1 MKKGILGLTVAIM
14 VFGLSTI
21 SSLAATGTVTAGTA
35 KIREKASTDSSV
47 VASTSKGVK
56 IDIVGAE
63 KDSSGTVWYK
73 VPVSGGS
80 YGYVR
85 SDLVETSDKIDVTDN
100 SSSSS
105 TSTSTSTSTS
115 KPEATVPTAI
125 GEQAATVKCSSNV
138 KVRAGASTQHDVV
151 TSLPNGTAIT
161 LIGEANDTA
170 GNKWYQLR
178 CEYNGKTI
186 EGYIRSDLIAIGANT
201 SNDGSE
207 NTDNTGDGTENTDG
221 TENPDAENPDTEN
234 PDAENTDASQE
245 GDSTEEAPAEETE
258 PEHNDYEVVYMAD
271 TENPDTGKYYL
282 YNNID
287 GTMADVEVLFSTVAT
302 ANENVAK
309 LEAES
314 SQKNIIII
322 ILAVVIVLLFIGV
335 TILIIK
341 LKGAYE
347 YDYGDE
353 DEEDEEEF
361 EEPAPRRRRREALE
375 EDTNHPRR
383 PERSQRPLEERD
395 EGRPVRRE
403 RVREEGA
410 EREGRP
416 SRNGNPERQGQPSRR
431 PAENN
436 EGTVKKAPR
445 KAQNFLADDDE
456 FEFEFLNM
464 DDKDL

>member
-1 MKKGILGLTVAIM
+1 MKKGILGFAVAIM

-47 VASTSKGVK
+47 VASTSKGAK

-100 SSSSS
+100 SS
-105 TSTSTSTSTS
+105 TSSTSTSTS

-161 LIGEANDTA
+161 LIGEANDAA

-186 EGYIRSDLIAIGANT
+186 EGYIRSDLIAIGSNASAANGT
-201 SNDGSE
+201 DSTDAASADGSE
-207 NTDNTGDGTENTDG
+207 AVDGAEVTDG
-221 TENPDAENPDTEN
+221 AEAENPDA
-234 PDAENTDASQE
+234 SQE
-245 GDSTEEAPAEETE
+245 SDGSEEAPAEE
-258 PEHNDYEVVYMAD
+258 PEHNDYEVVYMTD

-287 GTMADVEVLFSTVAT
+287 GTMADVEVLFSSVTT
-302 ANENVAK
+302 ANENVAR
-309 LEAES
+309 LESES
-314 SQKNIIII
+314 SQKNIVII
-322 ILAVVIVLLFIGV
+322 ILAVVIVLLFIGL

-341 LKGAYE
+341 LRGAYE
-347 YDYGDE
+347 YDYDDE
-353 DEEDEEEF
+353 DDEEEE
-361 EEPAPRRRRREALE
+361 EEPAPRRRRRDYQEDEVE
-375 EDTNHPRR
+375 ERPRR
-383 PERSQRPLEERD
+383 QERAGKATREEEMRPA
-395 EGRPVRRE
+395 RRE
-403 RVREEGA
+403 RGREEVP

-416 SRNGNPERQGQPSRR
+416 SRNGNPERQGQPVRR
-431 PAENN
+431 HAENN

-445 KAQNFLADDDE
+445 KAQNFLTDDDE

-464 DDKDL
+464 DDKDI

>member
-1 MKKGILGLTVAIM
+1 MKKGILGFAVAIM

-47 VASTSKGVK
+47 VASTSKGAK

-105 TSTSTSTSTS
+105 ADASTSASAS

-161 LIGEANDTA
+161 LIGEANDAA

-186 EGYIRSDLIAIGANT
+186 EGYIRSDLIAIGSNASAANGT
-201 SNDGSE
+201 DSTDAASADGSE
-207 NTDNTGDGTENTDG
+207 AVDGAEVTDG
-221 TENPDAENPDTEN
+221 AEAENPDA
-234 PDAENTDASQE
+234 SQE
-245 GDSTEEAPAEETE
+245 SDGSEEAPAEE
-258 PEHNDYEVVYMAD
+258 PEHNDYEVVYMTD

-287 GTMADVEVLFSTVAT
+287 GTMADVEVLFSSVTT
-302 ANENVAK
+302 ANENVAR
-309 LEAES
+309 LESES
-314 SQKNIIII
+314 SQKNIVII
-322 ILAVVIVLLFIGV
+322 ILAVVIVLLFIGL

-341 LKGAYE
+341 LRGAYE
-347 YDYGDE
+347 YDYDDE
-353 DEEDEEEF
+353 DDEEEE
-361 EEPAPRRRRREALE
+361 EEPAPRRRRRDYQEDEVE
-375 EDTNHPRR
+375 ERPRR
-383 PERSQRPLEERD
+383 QERAGKATREEEMRPA
-395 EGRPVRRE
+395 RRE
-403 RVREEGA
+403 RGREEVP

-416 SRNGNPERQGQPSRR
+416 SRNGNPERQGQPVRR
-431 PAENN
+431 HAENN

-445 KAQNFLADDDE
+445 KAQNFLTDDDE

-464 DDKDL
+464 DDKDI

>member
-47 VASTSKGVK
+47 VASTSKGAK

-85 SDLVETSDKIDVTDN
+85 SDLVETSDTISVTDN
-100 SSSSS
+100 SETAAAS
-105 TSTSTSTSTS
+105 TTSESTS

-151 TSLPNGTAIT
+151 TSLPDGTAIT

-178 CEYNGKTI
+178 CEYNGKTV
-186 EGYIRSDLIAIGANT
+186 EGYIRSDLIAIG
-201 SNDGSE
+201 SNASSADGTESTDAASADGSE
-207 NTDNTGDGTENTDG
+207 TVDGAEVTDG
-221 TENPDAENPDTEN
+221 SETENPDA
-234 PDAENTDASQE
+234 AQE
-245 GDSTEEAPAEETE
+245 GDGSEEIPAEEPE
-258 PEHNDYEVVYMAD
+258 PEHNDYEVVYMTD

-287 GTMADVEVLFSTVAT
+287 GTMADVEVLFSTVTT

-347 YDYGDE
+347 YDYEDE
-353 DEEDEEEF
+353 EEEDEEEF
-361 EEPAPRRRRREALE
+361 EEPAPRRRRRDPQ
-375 EDTNHPRR
+375 EDEVQERPRR
-383 PERSQRPLEERD
+383 QERADKAPREEEGRLTRRERAREEAPEK
-395 EGRPVRRE
+395 EGRP
-403 RVREEGA
+403 A
-410 EREGRP
+410 
-416 SRNGNPERQGQPSRR
+416 RNGNPERQGQPVRR

>member
-1 MKKGILGLTVAIM
+1 MKKGILGFAVAIM

-47 VASTSKGVK
+47 VASTSKGAK

-100 SSSSS
+100 SS
-105 TSTSTSTSTS
+105 TSSTSTSTS

-161 LIGEANDTA
+161 LIGEANDAA

-186 EGYIRSDLIAIGANT
+186 EGYIRSDLIAIG
-201 SNDGSE
+201 SNASATNGTDSTDAASADGSE
-207 NTDNTGDGTENTDG
+207 AVDGAEVTDG
-221 TENPDAENPDTEN
+221 AEAENP
-234 PDAENTDASQE
+234 DASQE
-245 GDSTEEAPAEETE
+245 GDGSEEAPAEE
-258 PEHNDYEVVYMAD
+258 PEHNDYEVVYMTD

-287 GTMADVEVLFSTVAT
+287 GTMADVEVLFSSVTT
-302 ANENVAK
+302 ANENVAR
-309 LEAES
+309 LESES
-314 SQKNIIII
+314 SQKNIVII
-322 ILAVVIVLLFIGV
+322 ILAVVIVLLFIGL

-341 LKGAYE
+341 LRGAYE
-347 YDYGDE
+347 YDYDDE
-353 DEEDEEEF
+353 DDEEEE
-361 EEPAPRRRRREALE
+361 EEPAPRRRRRDYQEDEVE
-375 EDTNHPRR
+375 ERPRR
-383 PERSQRPLEERD
+383 QERAGKATREEEMRPA
-395 EGRPVRRE
+395 RRE
-403 RVREEGA
+403 RGREEVL

-416 SRNGNPERQGQPSRR
+416 SRNGNPERQGQPVRR
-431 PAENN
+431 HAENN

-445 KAQNFLADDDE
+445 KAQNFLTDDDE

-464 DDKDL
+464 DDKDI

>member
-1 MKKGILGLTVAIM
+1 MKKGILGFTVAIM

-47 VASTSKGVK
+47 VASTSKGAK

-85 SDLVETSDKIDVTDN
+85 SDLVETSDTISVTDN
-100 SSSSS
+100 SQTAAAS
-105 TSTSTSTSTS
+105 TTSESTS

-151 TSLPNGTAIT
+151 TSLPDGTAIT

-178 CEYNGKTI
+178 CEYNGKNI
-186 EGYIRSDLIAIGANT
+186 EGYIRSDLIAIGSNT
-201 SNDGSE
+201 STDGTE
-207 NTDNTGDGTENTDG
+207 NTDSTGDGTENTDG
-221 TENPDAENPDTEN
+221 TENPDAENPD
-234 PDAENTDASQE
+234 ASQE
-245 GDSTEEAPAEETE
+245 VGDTEETPEEEPA
-258 PEHNDYEVVYMAD
+258 PEHNDYEVVYMTD

-287 GTMADVEVLFSTVAT
+287 GTMADVEVLFSTVTT

-309 LEAES
+309 LETES

-347 YDYGDE
+347 YDYEDE
-353 DEEDEEEF
+353 DEDEEF
-361 EEPAPRRRRREALE
+361 EEPAPRRRRREASE
-375 EDTNHPRR
+375 EDTDHPRR
-383 PERSQRPLEERD
+383 PERSQRPLEEQN
-395 EGRPVRRE
+395 EGHPVRRE
-403 RVREEGA
+403 RVREEA
-410 EREGRP
+410 PEKEGRP
-416 SRNGNPERQGQPSRR
+416 ARNRNPERQGQPVRR

>member
-1 MKKGILGLTVAIM
+1 MKKGILGFVTAVM
-14 VFGLSTI
+14 VLGLSTI
-21 SSLAATGTVTAGTA
+21 TCFAATGTVTAGTA

-47 VASTSKGVK
+47 VASTAKGAK

-73 VPVSGGS
+73 VPVAGGS

-85 SDLVETSDKIDVTDN
+85 SDLVQTSDTISVTTDN
-100 SSSSS
+100 SQASS
-105 TSTSTSTSTS
+105 TSTSTSSES

-125 GEQAATVKCSSNV
+125 GEQAATVKCDSNV
-138 KVRAGASTQHDVV
+138 KVRAGASTKHDVV

-161 LIGEANDTA
+161 LIGEANDSA

-178 CEYNGKTI
+178 CEYNGKTV
-186 EGYIRSDLIAIGANT
+186 EGYIRSDLIAIGSNT
-201 SNDGSE
+201 TSADG
-207 NTDNTGDGTENTDG
+207 TDTADTSADGTEVTDGSADGTDG
-221 TENPDAENPDTEN
+221 TEGENPDE
-234 PDAENTDASQE
+234 SQ
-245 GDSTEEAPAEETE
+245 TEEIPAEEPE

-287 GTMADVEVLFSTVAT
+287 GTMADVEVLFSSVTT
-302 ANENVAK
+302 ANDNVAK

-322 ILAVVIVLLFIGV
+322 ILAVVIVLLFIGL

-347 YDYGDE
+347 YDY
-353 DEEDEEEF
+353 DEEEEEEEEEEF
-361 EEPAPRRRRREALE
+361 EEPAPRRRIREEPVEEYERPRRQERSPRPSREE
-375 EDTNHPRR
+375 EDVR
-383 PERSQRPLEERD
+383 PA
-395 EGRPVRRE
+395 RRE
-403 RVREEGA
+403 RGREEA
-410 EREGRP
+410 PEREGRP
-416 SRNGNPERQGQPSRR
+416 ARNSSAERQGQPQKRQPESG
-431 PAENN
+431 
-436 EGTVKKAPR
+436 EGTVKRAPR

>member
-1 MKKGILGLTVAIM
+1 MKKGILGFAVAMM

-47 VASTSKGVK
+47 VASTSKGAK

-105 TSTSTSTSTS
+105 ADASTSASAS

-138 KVRAGASTQHDVV
+138 KVRAGASTKHDVV
-151 TSLPNGTAIT
+151 TSLPDGTAIT
-161 LIGEANDTA
+161 LIGEANDAA

-178 CEYNGKTI
+178 CEYNGKTV
-186 EGYIRSDLIAIGANT
+186 EGYIRSDLIAIGSNASAANGT
-201 SNDGSE
+201 DSTDAASADGSE
-207 NTDNTGDGTENTDG
+207 AVDGAEVTDG
-221 TENPDAENPDTEN
+221 AE
-234 PDAENTDASQE
+234 A
-245 GDSTEEAPAEETE
+245 
-258 PEHNDYEVVYMAD
+258 
-271 TENPDTGKYYL
+271 ENPDTGKYYL

-287 GTMADVEVLFSTVAT
+287 GTMADVEVLFSSVTT
-302 ANENVAK
+302 ANENVAR
-309 LEAES
+309 LESES
-314 SQKNIIII
+314 SQKNIVII
-322 ILAVVIVLLFIGV
+322 ILAVVIVLLFIGL

-341 LKGAYE
+341 LRGAYE
-347 YDYGDE
+347 YDYDE
-353 DEEDEEEF
+353 DEEEDEEVF
-361 EEPAPRRRRREALE
+361 DEPAPRRRRRDYQEDEVE
-375 EDTNHPRR
+375 ERPRR
-383 PERSQRPLEERD
+383 QERAGKASREEEMRPA
-395 EGRPVRRE
+395 RRE
-403 RVREEGA
+403 RGREEA
-410 EREGRP
+410 PEREGRP
-416 SRNGNPERQGQPSRR
+416 SRNSNPERQGQPVRR

-445 KAQNFLADDDE
+445 KAQNFLTDDDE

-464 DDKDL
+464 DDKDI

>member
-1 MKKGILGLTVAIM
+1 MKKGILGFAVAIM
-14 VFGLSTI
+14 VFGLSTT

-47 VASTSKGVK
+47 VASTSKGAK

-85 SDLVETSDKIDVTDN
+85 SDLVETSDTVSVTDN
-100 SSSSS
+100 SQAAAASSSAES
-105 TSTSTSTSTS
+105 SS
-115 KPEATVPTAI
+115 KPEATVPTSI
-125 GEQAATVKCSSNV
+125 GEQAATVKCDSNV

-161 LIGEANDTA
+161 LIGEANDGA

-178 CEYNGKTI
+178 CEYNGKTV
-186 EGYIRSDLIAIGANT
+186 EGYIRSDLIAIG
-201 SNDGSE
+201 SNASSADGTESTDAASADGSE
-207 NTDNTGDGTENTDG
+207 TVDGAEVTDG
-221 TENPDAENPDTEN
+221 SETENPDA
-234 PDAENTDASQE
+234 AQE
-245 GDSTEEAPAEETE
+245 GDGSEEIPAEEPE
-258 PEHNDYEVVYMAD
+258 PEHNDYEVVYMTD

-287 GTMADVEVLFSTVAT
+287 GTMADVEVLFSTVTT

-347 YDYGDE
+347 YDYEDE
-353 DEEDEEEF
+353 EEEDEEEF
-361 EEPAPRRRRREALE
+361 EEPAPRRRRRDPQ
-375 EDTNHPRR
+375 EDEVQERPRR
-383 PERSQRPLEERD
+383 QERADKAPREEEGRLTRRERAREEAPEK
-395 EGRPVRRE
+395 EGRP
-403 RVREEGA
+403 A
-410 EREGRP
+410 
-416 SRNGNPERQGQPSRR
+416 RNGNPERQGQPVRR

>member
-1 MKKGILGLTVAIM
+1 MKKRILGLTVAIM

-35 KIREKASTDSSV
+35 KIREKASTDSTV
-47 VASTSKGVK
+47 VASTSKGAK

-85 SDLVETSDKIDVTDN
+85 SDLVETSDTISVTEST
-100 SSSSS
+100 SSSSAS
-105 TSTSTSTSTS
+105 TSTSASTS

-138 KVRAGASTQHDVV
+138 KVRSGASTQHDVV
-151 TSLPNGTAIT
+151 TSLPDGTAIT

-178 CEYNGKTI
+178 CEYNGKTV
-186 EGYIRSDLIAIGANT
+186 EGYIRSDLIEIGSSASSTDGTDNT
-201 SNDGSE
+201 DAASADGSE
-207 NTDNTGDGTENTDG
+207 AVDGAEVTDNSETDNT
-221 TENPDAENPDTEN
+221 DAT
-234 PDAENTDASQE
+234 QE
-245 GDSTEEAPAEETE
+245 GDGSEEAPAEEQE
-258 PEHNDYEVVYMAD
+258 SEHNDYEVVYMTD

-287 GTMADVEVLFSTVAT
+287 GTMADVEVLFSTVTT

-347 YDYGDE
+347 YDYEDEEE

-361 EEPAPRRRRREALE
+361 EEPAPRRRRRDLREDDE
-375 EDTNHPRR
+375 EERPRR
-383 PERSQRPLEERD
+383 QERAGKASREEE
-395 EGRPVRRE
+395 EGRPSRRA
-403 RVREEGA
+403 RGREEA
-410 EREGRP
+410 PEREGRS
-416 SRNGNPERQGQPSRR
+416 SRNGNPERQVQPVRR

>member
-1 MKKGILGLTVAIM
+1 MKKGILGFAVAMM

-47 VASTSKGVK
+47 VASTSKGAK

-100 SSSSS
+100 SS
-105 TSTSTSTSTS
+105 TSSTSTSTS

-161 LIGEANDTA
+161 LIGEANDAA

-186 EGYIRSDLIAIGANT
+186 EGYIRSDLIAIGSNASAANGT
-201 SNDGSE
+201 DSTDAASADGSE
-207 NTDNTGDGTENTDG
+207 AVDGAEVTDG
-221 TENPDAENPDTEN
+221 AEAENP
-234 PDAENTDASQE
+234 DASQE
-245 GDSTEEAPAEETE
+245 GDGSEEAPAEEPE
-258 PEHNDYEVVYMAD
+258 PEHNDYEVVYMTD

-287 GTMADVEVLFSTVAT
+287 GTMADVEVLFSSVTT
-302 ANENVAK
+302 ANENVAR
-309 LEAES
+309 LESES
-314 SQKNIIII
+314 SQKNIVII
-322 ILAVVIVLLFIGV
+322 ILAVVIVLLFIGL

-341 LKGAYE
+341 LRGAYE
-347 YDYGDE
+347 YDYDDE
-353 DEEDEEEF
+353 DDEEEE
-361 EEPAPRRRRREALE
+361 EEPAPRRRRRDYQEDEVE
-375 EDTNHPRR
+375 ERPRR
-383 PERSQRPLEERD
+383 QERAGKATREEEMRPA
-395 EGRPVRRE
+395 RRE
-403 RVREEGA
+403 RGREEVP

-416 SRNGNPERQGQPSRR
+416 SRNGNPERQGQPVRR
-431 PAENN
+431 HAENN

-445 KAQNFLADDDE
+445 KAQNFLTDDDE

-464 DDKDL
+464 DDKDI

>member
-1 MKKGILGLTVAIM
+1 MKKGILGFAVAMM

-47 VASTSKGVK
+47 VASTSKGAK

-100 SSSSS
+100 SS
-105 TSTSTSTSTS
+105 TSSTSTSTS

-161 LIGEANDTA
+161 LIGEANDAA

-186 EGYIRSDLIAIGANT
+186 EGYIRSDLIAIG
-201 SNDGSE
+201 SNASAASGTDSTDAASADGSE
-207 NTDNTGDGTENTDG
+207 AVDGAEVTDG
-221 TENPDAENPDTEN
+221 AEAENP
-234 PDAENTDASQE
+234 DASQE
-245 GDSTEEAPAEETE
+245 GDGSEEAPAEE
-258 PEHNDYEVVYMAD
+258 PEHNDYEVVYMTD

-287 GTMADVEVLFSTVAT
+287 GTMADVEVLFSSVTT
-302 ANENVAK
+302 ANENVAR
-309 LEAES
+309 LESES
-314 SQKNIIII
+314 SQKNIVII
-322 ILAVVIVLLFIGV
+322 ILAVVIVLLFIGL

-341 LKGAYE
+341 LRGAYE
-347 YDYGDE
+347 YDYDDE
-353 DEEDEEEF
+353 DDEEEE
-361 EEPAPRRRRREALE
+361 EEPAPRRRRRDYQEDEVE
-375 EDTNHPRR
+375 ERPRR
-383 PERSQRPLEERD
+383 QERAGKAPREEEMRPA
-395 EGRPVRRE
+395 RRE
-403 RVREEGA
+403 RGREEVP

-416 SRNGNPERQGQPSRR
+416 SRNGNPERQGQPVRR
-431 PAENN
+431 HAENN

-445 KAQNFLADDDE
+445 KAQNFLTDDDE

-464 DDKDL
+464 DDKDI

>member
-1 MKKGILGLTVAIM
+1 MKKGILGLAVAIM

-21 SSLAATGTVTAGTA
+21 SSFAATGTVTAGTA

-47 VASTSKGVK
+47 VASTSKGAK

-105 TSTSTSTSTS
+105 ADASTSASAS

-151 TSLPNGTAIT
+151 TCLPNGTAIT
-161 LIGEANDTA
+161 LIGEANDAA

-186 EGYIRSDLIAIGANT
+186 EGYIRSDLIAIGSNASAANGT
-201 SNDGSE
+201 DSADAASADGSE
-207 NTDNTGDGTENTDG
+207 AVDGAEVTDG
-221 TENPDAENPDTEN
+221 AEAENP
-234 PDAENTDASQE
+234 DASQE
-245 GDSTEEAPAEETE
+245 GDGSEEAPEEQ
-258 PEHNDYEVVYMAD
+258 PEHNDYEVVYMTD

-287 GTMADVEVLFSTVAT
+287 GTMADVEVLFSSVTT
-302 ANENVAK
+302 ANENVAR
-309 LEAES
+309 LESES
-314 SQKNIIII
+314 SQKNIVII
-322 ILAVVIVLLFIGV
+322 ILAVVIVLLFIGL

-341 LKGAYE
+341 LRGAYE
-347 YDYGDE
+347 YDYDDE
-353 DEEDEEEF
+353 DDEEEE
-361 EEPAPRRRRREALE
+361 EEPAPRRRRRDYQEDEVE
-375 EDTNHPRR
+375 ERPRR
-383 PERSQRPLEERD
+383 QERAGKATREEEMRPA
-395 EGRPVRRE
+395 RRE
-403 RVREEGA
+403 RGREEVP

-416 SRNGNPERQGQPSRR
+416 SRNGNPERQGQPVRR
-431 PAENN
+431 HAENN

-445 KAQNFLADDDE
+445 KAQNFLTDDDE

-464 DDKDL
+464 DDKDI

>member
-1 MKKGILGLTVAIM
+1 MKKGILGFAVAIM

-47 VASTSKGVK
+47 VASTSKGAK

-105 TSTSTSTSTS
+105 ADASTSASAS

-161 LIGEANDTA
+161 LIGEANDAA

-186 EGYIRSDLIAIGANT
+186 EGYIRSDLIAIGSNASAANGT
-201 SNDGSE
+201 DSTDAASADGSE
-207 NTDNTGDGTENTDG
+207 AVDGAEVTDG
-221 TENPDAENPDTEN
+221 AEAENP
-234 PDAENTDASQE
+234 DASQE
-245 GDSTEEAPAEETE
+245 GDGSEEAPAEE
-258 PEHNDYEVVYMAD
+258 PEHNDYEVVYMTD

-287 GTMADVEVLFSTVAT
+287 GTMADVEVLFSSVTT
-302 ANENVAK
+302 ANENVAR
-309 LEAES
+309 LESES
-314 SQKNIIII
+314 SQKNIVII
-322 ILAVVIVLLFIGV
+322 ILAVVIVLLFIGL

-341 LKGAYE
+341 LRGAYE
-347 YDYGDE
+347 YDYDDE
-353 DEEDEEEF
+353 DDEEEE
-361 EEPAPRRRRREALE
+361 EEPAPRRRRRDYQEDEVE
-375 EDTNHPRR
+375 ERPRR
-383 PERSQRPLEERD
+383 QERAGKATREEEMRPA
-395 EGRPVRRE
+395 RRE
-403 RVREEGA
+403 RRREEVP

-416 SRNGNPERQGQPSRR
+416 SRNGNPERQGQPVRR
-431 PAENN
+431 HAENN

-445 KAQNFLADDDE
+445 KAQNFLTDDDE

-464 DDKDL
+464 DDKDI

>member
-1 MKKGILGLTVAIM
+1 MKKGILGFAVAIM

-47 VASTSKGVK
+47 VASTSKGAK

-105 TSTSTSTSTS
+105 ADASTSASAS

-138 KVRAGASTQHDVV
+138 KVRAGASTKHDVV
-151 TSLPNGTAIT
+151 TSLPDGTAIT
-161 LIGEANDTA
+161 LIGEANDAA

-178 CEYNGKTI
+178 CEYNGKTV
-186 EGYIRSDLIAIGANT
+186 EGYIRSDLIAIGSNASAANGT
-201 SNDGSE
+201 DSTDAAEADGSE
-207 NTDNTGDGTENTDG
+207 AVDGAEVTDG
-221 TENPDAENPDTEN
+221 SEAENPDEV
-234 PDAENTDASQE
+234 QE
-245 GDSTEEAPAEETE
+245 GDGSEEAPEEQ
-258 PEHNDYEVVYMAD
+258 PEHNDYEVVYMTD

-287 GTMADVEVLFSTVAT
+287 GTMADVEVLFSSVTT
-302 ANENVAK
+302 ANENVAR
-309 LEAES
+309 LESES
-314 SQKNIIII
+314 SQKNIVII
-322 ILAVVIVLLFIGV
+322 ILAVVIVLLFIGL

-341 LKGAYE
+341 LRGAYE
-347 YDYGDE
+347 YDEDE
-353 DEEDEEEF
+353 EEDEEEF
-361 EEPAPRRRRREALE
+361 DEPAPRRRRRDYQEDEVE
-375 EDTNHPRR
+375 ERPRR
-383 PERSQRPLEERD
+383 QERAGKASR
-395 EGRPVRRE
+395 VRQGE
-403 RVREEGA
+403 RVD
-410 EREGRP
+410 
-416 SRNGNPERQGQPSRR
+416 
-431 PAENN
+431 
-436 EGTVKKAPR
+436 VKKHR
-445 KAQNFLADDDE
+445 KEKADLRVTVIRNDRDS
-456 FEFEFLNM
+456 L
-464 DDKDL
+464 

>member
-1 MKKGILGLTVAIM
+1 MKKGILGFAVAIM
-14 VFGLSTI
+14 VFGLSAI
-21 SSLAATGTVTAGTA
+21 SSFAATGTVTVGTA

-47 VASTSKGVK
+47 VASTSKGAK

-85 SDLVETSDKIDVTDN
+85 SDLVETSDTISVTE
-100 SSSSS
+100 STSASS
-105 TSTSTSTSTS
+105 TSTSTSTSASTS

-161 LIGEANDTA
+161 LIGEANDAA

-178 CEYNGKTI
+178 CEYNGKTV

-201 SNDGSE
+201 STDGSE
-207 NTDNTGDGTENTDG
+207 NTESAGDGTENTEG
-221 TENPDAENPDTEN
+221 TENPDAENPD
-234 PDAENTDASQE
+234 ASQE
-245 GDSTEEAPAEETE
+245 GDGSEETPEEETE

-287 GTMADVEVLFSTVAT
+287 GTMADVEVLFSTVTA

-347 YDYGDE
+347 YDYEDE
-353 DEEDEEEF
+353 EEEDEEEF
-361 EEPAPRRRRREALE
+361 EEPAPRRRRRDPQEDEAQE
-375 EDTNHPRR
+375 RPRR
-383 PERSQRPLEERD
+383 QERTGKTPIEE
-395 EGRPVRRE
+395 EGRPARRE
-403 RVREEGA
+403 RVREEA
-410 EREGRP
+410 PEKEGRP
-416 SRNGNPERQGQPSRR
+416 ARNGNPERQGQPVRR

>member
-1 MKKGILGLTVAIM
+1 MKKGILGFAVAIM

-47 VASTSKGVK
+47 VASTSKGAK

-100 SSSSS
+100 SS
-105 TSTSTSTSTS
+105 TSSTSTSTS

-161 LIGEANDTA
+161 LIGEANDAA

-186 EGYIRSDLIAIGANT
+186 EGYIRSDLIAIGSNASAANGT
-201 SNDGSE
+201 DSTDAASADGSE
-207 NTDNTGDGTENTDG
+207 AVDGAEVTDG
-221 TENPDAENPDTEN
+221 AEAENP
-234 PDAENTDASQE
+234 DASQE
-245 GDSTEEAPAEETE
+245 GDGSEEAPEEQ
-258 PEHNDYEVVYMAD
+258 PEHNDYEVVYMTD

-287 GTMADVEVLFSTVAT
+287 GTMADVEVLFSSVTT
-302 ANENVAK
+302 ANENVAR
-309 LEAES
+309 LESES
-314 SQKNIIII
+314 SQKNIVII
-322 ILAVVIVLLFIGV
+322 ILAVVIVLLFIGL

-341 LKGAYE
+341 LRGAYE
-347 YDYGDE
+347 YDYDDE
-353 DEEDEEEF
+353 DDEEEE
-361 EEPAPRRRRREALE
+361 EEPAPRRRRRDYQEDEVE
-375 EDTNHPRR
+375 ERPRR
-383 PERSQRPLEERD
+383 QERAGKATREEEMRPA
-395 EGRPVRRE
+395 RRE
-403 RVREEGA
+403 RGREEVP

-416 SRNGNPERQGQPSRR
+416 SRNGNPERQGQPVRR
-431 PAENN
+431 HAENN

-445 KAQNFLADDDE
+445 KAQNFLTDDDE

-464 DDKDL
+464 DDKDI

>member
-1 MKKGILGLTVAIM
+1 MKKGILGFAVAIM

-21 SSLAATGTVTAGTA
+21 SSFAATGTVTAGTA

-47 VASTSKGVK
+47 VASTSKGAK

-100 SSSSS
+100 SS
-105 TSTSTSTSTS
+105 TSSTSTSTS

-161 LIGEANDTA
+161 LIGEANDAA

-186 EGYIRSDLIAIGANT
+186 EGYIRSDLIAIGSNASAANGT
-201 SNDGSE
+201 DSTDAASADGSE
-207 NTDNTGDGTENTDG
+207 AVDGAEVTDG
-221 TENPDAENPDTEN
+221 AEAENP
-234 PDAENTDASQE
+234 DASQE
-245 GDSTEEAPAEETE
+245 GDGSEEAPAEE
-258 PEHNDYEVVYMAD
+258 PEHNDYEVVYMTD

-287 GTMADVEVLFSTVAT
+287 GTMADVEVLFSSVTT
-302 ANENVAK
+302 ANENVAR
-309 LEAES
+309 LESES
-314 SQKNIIII
+314 SQKNIVII
-322 ILAVVIVLLFIGV
+322 ILAVVIVLLFIGL

-341 LKGAYE
+341 LRGAYE
-347 YDYGDE
+347 YDYDDE
-353 DEEDEEEF
+353 DDEEEE
-361 EEPAPRRRRREALE
+361 EEPAPRRRRRDYQEDEVE
-375 EDTNHPRR
+375 ERPRR
-383 PERSQRPLEERD
+383 QERAGKATREEEMRPA
-395 EGRPVRRE
+395 RRE
-403 RVREEGA
+403 RGREEVP

-416 SRNGNPERQGQPSRR
+416 SRNGNPERQGQPVRR
-431 PAENN
+431 HAENN

-445 KAQNFLADDDE
+445 KAQNFLTDDDE

-464 DDKDL
+464 DDKDI

>member
-1 MKKGILGLTVAIM
+1 MKKGILGFAVAIM

-47 VASTSKGVK
+47 VASTSKGAK

-105 TSTSTSTSTS
+105 ADASTSASAS

-161 LIGEANDTA
+161 LIGEANDAA

-186 EGYIRSDLIAIGANT
+186 EGYIRSDLIAIGSNASAANGT
-201 SNDGSE
+201 DSADAASADGSE
-207 NTDNTGDGTENTDG
+207 AVDGAEVTDG
-221 TENPDAENPDTEN
+221 AEAENP
-234 PDAENTDASQE
+234 DASQE
-245 GDSTEEAPAEETE
+245 GDGSEEAPAEE
-258 PEHNDYEVVYMAD
+258 PEHNDYEVVYMTD

-287 GTMADVEVLFSTVAT
+287 GTMADVEVLFSSVTT
-302 ANENVAK
+302 ANENVAR
-309 LEAES
+309 LESES
-314 SQKNIIII
+314 SQKNIVII
-322 ILAVVIVLLFIGV
+322 ILAVVIVLLFIGL

-341 LKGAYE
+341 LRGAYE
-347 YDYGDE
+347 YDYDDE
-353 DEEDEEEF
+353 DDEEEE
-361 EEPAPRRRRREALE
+361 EEPAPRRRRRDYQEDEVE
-375 EDTNHPRR
+375 ERPRR
-383 PERSQRPLEERD
+383 QERAGKATREEEMRPA
-395 EGRPVRRE
+395 RRE
-403 RVREEGA
+403 RGREEVP

-416 SRNGNPERQGQPSRR
+416 SRNGNPERQGQPVRR
-431 PAENN
+431 HAENN

-464 DDKDL
+464 DDKDI

>member
-1 MKKGILGLTVAIM
+1 MKKGILGFAVAMM

-47 VASTSKGVK
+47 VASTSKGAK

-105 TSTSTSTSTS
+105 ADASTSASAS

-138 KVRAGASTQHDVV
+138 KVRAGASTKHDVV
-151 TSLPNGTAIT
+151 TSLPDGTAIT
-161 LIGEANDTA
+161 LIGEANDAA

-178 CEYNGKTI
+178 CEYNGKTV
-186 EGYIRSDLIAIGANT
+186 EGYIRSDLIAIGSNASAANGT
-201 SNDGSE
+201 DSTDAASADGSE
-207 NTDNTGDGTENTDG
+207 AVDGAEVTDG
-221 TENPDAENPDTEN
+221 AEAENPDEV
-234 PDAENTDASQE
+234 QE
-245 GDSTEEAPAEETE
+245 GDGSEEAPEEQPE
-258 PEHNDYEVVYMAD
+258 PEHNDYEVVYMTD

-287 GTMADVEVLFSTVAT
+287 GTMADVEVLFSSITT
-302 ANENVAK
+302 ANENVAR
-309 LEAES
+309 LESES
-314 SQKNIIII
+314 SQKNIVII
-322 ILAVVIVLLFIGV
+322 ILAVVIVLLFIGL

-341 LKGAYE
+341 LRGAYE
-347 YDYGDE
+347 YDEDE
-353 DEEDEEEF
+353 EEDEEEF
-361 EEPAPRRRRREALE
+361 DEPAPRRRRRDYQEDEVE
-375 EDTNHPRR
+375 ERPRR
-383 PERSQRPLEERD
+383 QERAGKASREEEMRPA
-395 EGRPVRRE
+395 RRE
-403 RVREEGA
+403 RGREEA
-410 EREGRP
+410 PEREGRP
-416 SRNGNPERQGQPSRR
+416 LRNSNPERQGQPVRR
-431 PAENN
+431 PVENN

-445 KAQNFLADDDE
+445 KAQNFLTDDDE

-464 DDKDL
+464 DDKDI

>member
-1 MKKGILGLTVAIM
+1 MKKGILGLAVAIM

-21 SSLAATGTVTAGTA
+21 SSFAATGTVTAGTA

-47 VASTSKGVK
+47 VASTSKGAK

-105 TSTSTSTSTS
+105 ADASTSASAS

-161 LIGEANDTA
+161 LIGEANDAA

-186 EGYIRSDLIAIGANT
+186 EGYIRSDLIAIGSNASAANGT
-201 SNDGSE
+201 DSADAASADGSE
-207 NTDNTGDGTENTDG
+207 AVDGAEVTDG
-221 TENPDAENPDTEN
+221 AEAENP
-234 PDAENTDASQE
+234 DASQE
-245 GDSTEEAPAEETE
+245 GDGSEEAPAEE
-258 PEHNDYEVVYMAD
+258 PEHNDYEVVYMTD

-287 GTMADVEVLFSTVAT
+287 GTMADVEVLFSSVTT
-302 ANENVAK
+302 ANENVAR
-309 LEAES
+309 LESES
-314 SQKNIIII
+314 SQKNIVII
-322 ILAVVIVLLFIGV
+322 ILAVVIVLLFIGL

-341 LKGAYE
+341 LRGAYE
-347 YDYGDE
+347 YDYDDE
-353 DEEDEEEF
+353 DDEEEE
-361 EEPAPRRRRREALE
+361 EEPAPRRRRRDYQEDEVE
-375 EDTNHPRR
+375 ERPRR
-383 PERSQRPLEERD
+383 QERAGKATREEEMRPA
-395 EGRPVRRE
+395 RRE
-403 RVREEGA
+403 RGREEVP

-416 SRNGNPERQGQPSRR
+416 SRNGNPGRQGQPVRR

-445 KAQNFLADDDE
+445 KAQNFLTDDDE

-464 DDKDL
+464 DDKDI

>member
-1 MKKGILGLTVAIM
+1 MKKGILGFAVAIM

-47 VASTSKGVK
+47 VASTSKGAK

-105 TSTSTSTSTS
+105 ADASTSASAS

-138 KVRAGASTQHDVV
+138 KVRAGASTKHDVV
-151 TSLPNGTAIT
+151 TSLPDGTAIT
-161 LIGEANDTA
+161 LIGEANDAA

-178 CEYNGKTI
+178 CEYNGKTV
-186 EGYIRSDLIAIGANT
+186 EGYIRSDLIAIGSNASAANGT
-201 SNDGSE
+201 DSTDAAQADGSE
-207 NTDNTGDGTENTDG
+207 AVDGAEVTDG
-221 TENPDAENPDTEN
+221 AEAENPDEV
-234 PDAENTDASQE
+234 QE
-245 GDSTEEAPAEETE
+245 GDGSEEAPEEQPE
-258 PEHNDYEVVYMAD
+258 PEHNDYEVVYMTD

-287 GTMADVEVLFSTVAT
+287 GTMADVEVLFSSITT
-302 ANENVAK
+302 ANENVAR
-309 LEAES
+309 LESES
-314 SQKNIIII
+314 SQKNIVII
-322 ILAVVIVLLFIGV
+322 ILAVVIVLLFIGL

-341 LKGAYE
+341 LRGAYE
-347 YDYGDE
+347 YDYDE
-353 DEEDEEEF
+353 DEEEDEEEF
-361 EEPAPRRRRREALE
+361 DEPAPRRRRRDYQEDEVE
-375 EDTNHPRR
+375 ERPRR
-383 PERSQRPLEERD
+383 QERADKASREEEMRPA
-395 EGRPVRRE
+395 RRE
-403 RVREEGA
+403 RGREEA
-410 EREGRP
+410 PEREGRP
-416 SRNGNPERQGQPSRR
+416 SRNSNPERQRQPVRR
-431 PAENN
+431 PVENN

-445 KAQNFLADDDE
+445 KAQNFLTDDDE

-464 DDKDL
+464 DDKDI

>member
-1 MKKGILGLTVAIM
+1 MKKGILGFAVAMM

-47 VASTSKGVK
+47 VASTSKGAK

-100 SSSSS
+100 SS
-105 TSTSTSTSTS
+105 TSSTSTSTS

-161 LIGEANDTA
+161 LIGEANDAA

-186 EGYIRSDLIAIGANT
+186 EGYIRSDLIAIG
-201 SNDGSE
+201 SNAFATNGTDSTDAASADGSE
-207 NTDNTGDGTENTDG
+207 AVDGAEVTDG
-221 TENPDAENPDTEN
+221 AEAENP
-234 PDAENTDASQE
+234 DASQE
-245 GDSTEEAPAEETE
+245 GDGSEEAPAEE
-258 PEHNDYEVVYMAD
+258 PEHNDYEVVYMTD

-287 GTMADVEVLFSTVAT
+287 GTMADVEVLFSSVTT
-302 ANENVAK
+302 ANENVAR
-309 LEAES
+309 LESES
-314 SQKNIIII
+314 SQKNIVII
-322 ILAVVIVLLFIGV
+322 ILAVVIVLLFIGL

-341 LKGAYE
+341 LRGAYE
-347 YDYGDE
+347 YDYDDGD
-353 DEEDEEEF
+353 DEEEE
-361 EEPAPRRRRREALE
+361 EEPAPRRRRRDYQEDEVE
-375 EDTNHPRR
+375 ERPRR
-383 PERSQRPLEERD
+383 QERAGKAPREEEMRPA
-395 EGRPVRRE
+395 RRE
-403 RVREEGA
+403 RGREEVP

-416 SRNGNPERQGQPSRR
+416 SRNGNPERQGQPVRR
-431 PAENN
+431 HAENN

-445 KAQNFLADDDE
+445 KAQNFLTDDDE

-464 DDKDL
+464 DDKDI

>member
-1 MKKGILGLTVAIM
+1 MKKGILGFAVAMM

-47 VASTSKGVK
+47 VASTSKGAK

-105 TSTSTSTSTS
+105 ADASTSASAS

-138 KVRAGASTQHDVV
+138 KVRAGASTKHDVV
-151 TSLPNGTAIT
+151 TSLPDGTAIT
-161 LIGEANDTA
+161 LIGEANDAA

-178 CEYNGKTI
+178 CEYNGKTV
-186 EGYIRSDLIAIGANT
+186 EGYIRSDLIAIGSNASAANGT
-201 SNDGSE
+201 DSTDAASADGSE
-207 NTDNTGDGTENTDG
+207 AVDGAEVTDG
-221 TENPDAENPDTEN
+221 AEAENPDEV
-234 PDAENTDASQE
+234 QE
-245 GDSTEEAPAEETE
+245 GDGSEEAPEEQPE
-258 PEHNDYEVVYMAD
+258 PEHNDYEVVYMTD

-287 GTMADVEVLFSTVAT
+287 GTMADVEVLFSSITT
-302 ANENVAK
+302 ANENVAR
-309 LEAES
+309 LESES
-314 SQKNIIII
+314 SQKNIVII
-322 ILAVVIVLLFIGV
+322 ILAVVIVLLFIGL

-341 LKGAYE
+341 LRGAYE
-347 YDYGDE
+347 YDYDE
-353 DEEDEEEF
+353 DGYEF
-361 EEPAPRRRRREALE
+361 
-375 EDTNHPRR
+375 
-383 PERSQRPLEERD
+383 
-395 EGRPVRRE
+395 
-403 RVREEGA
+403 
-410 EREGRP
+410 
-416 SRNGNPERQGQPSRR
+416 
-431 PAENN
+431 
-436 EGTVKKAPR
+436 
-445 KAQNFLADDDE
+445 
-456 FEFEFLNM
+456 
-464 DDKDL
+464 

>member
-1 MKKGILGLTVAIM
+1 MKKGILGFAVAIM

-47 VASTSKGVK
+47 VASTSKGAK

-105 TSTSTSTSTS
+105 ADASTSASAS

-161 LIGEANDTA
+161 LIGEANDAA

-186 EGYIRSDLIAIGANT
+186 EGYIRSDLIAIGSNASAANGT
-201 SNDGSE
+201 DSTDAASADGSE
-207 NTDNTGDGTENTDG
+207 AVDGAEVTDG
-221 TENPDAENPDTEN
+221 AEAENP
-234 PDAENTDASQE
+234 DASQE
-245 GDSTEEAPAEETE
+245 GDGSEEAPAEE
-258 PEHNDYEVVYMAD
+258 PEHNDYEVVYMTD

-287 GTMADVEVLFSTVAT
+287 GTMADVEVLFSSVTT
-302 ANENVAK
+302 ANENVAR
-309 LEAES
+309 LESES
-314 SQKNIIII
+314 SQKNIVII
-322 ILAVVIVLLFIGV
+322 ILAVVIVLLFIGL

-341 LKGAYE
+341 LRGAYE
-347 YDYGDE
+347 YDYDDE
-353 DEEDEEEF
+353 DDEE
-361 EEPAPRRRRREALE
+361 EEPAPRRRRRDYQEDEVE
-375 EDTNHPRR
+375 ERPRR
-383 PERSQRPLEERD
+383 QERAGKATREEEMRPA
-395 EGRPVRRE
+395 RRE
-403 RVREEGA
+403 RGREEVP

-416 SRNGNPERQGQPSRR
+416 SRNGNPERQGQPVRR
-431 PAENN
+431 HAENN

-445 KAQNFLADDDE
+445 KAQNFLTDDDE

-464 DDKDL
+464 DDKDI

>member
-1 MKKGILGLTVAIM
+1 MKKGILGLAVAIM

-21 SSLAATGTVTAGTA
+21 SSFAATGTVTAGTA

-47 VASTSKGVK
+47 VASTSKGAK

-105 TSTSTSTSTS
+105 ADASTSASAS

-161 LIGEANDTA
+161 LIGEANDAA

-186 EGYIRSDLIAIGANT
+186 EGYIRSDLIAIGSNASAANGT
-201 SNDGSE
+201 DSADAASADGSE
-207 NTDNTGDGTENTDG
+207 AVDGAEVTDG
-221 TENPDAENPDTEN
+221 AEAENP
-234 PDAENTDASQE
+234 DASQE
-245 GDSTEEAPAEETE
+245 GDGSEEAPEEQ
-258 PEHNDYEVVYMAD
+258 PEHNDYEVVYMTD

-287 GTMADVEVLFSTVAT
+287 GTMADVEVLFSSVTT
-302 ANENVAK
+302 ANENVAR
-309 LEAES
+309 LESES
-314 SQKNIIII
+314 SQKNIVII
-322 ILAVVIVLLFIGV
+322 ILAVVIVLLFIGL

-341 LKGAYE
+341 LRGAYE
-347 YDYGDE
+347 YDYDDE
-353 DEEDEEEF
+353 DDEEEE
-361 EEPAPRRRRREALE
+361 EEPAPRRRRRDYQEDEVE
-375 EDTNHPRR
+375 ERPRR
-383 PERSQRPLEERD
+383 QERAGKATREEEMRPA
-395 EGRPVRRE
+395 RRE
-403 RVREEGA
+403 RGREEVP

-416 SRNGNPERQGQPSRR
+416 SRNGNPERQGQPVRR
-431 PAENN
+431 HAENN

-445 KAQNFLADDDE
+445 KAQNFLTDDDE

-464 DDKDL
+464 DDKDI

>member
-47 VASTSKGVK
+47 VASTSKGAK

-85 SDLVETSDKIDVTDN
+85 SDLVETSDTISVTDN
-100 SSSSS
+100 SQTAAAS
-105 TSTSTSTSTS
+105 TTSESTS

-151 TSLPNGTAIT
+151 TSLPDGTVIT

-186 EGYIRSDLIAIGANT
+186 EGYIRSDLIAIG
-201 SNDGSE
+201 SNNATDGSE
-207 NTDNTGDGTENTDG
+207 NTENTGDGTENTDG
-221 TENPDAENPDTEN
+221 AEGTDNPDA
-234 PDAENTDASQE
+234 AQE
-245 GDSTEEAPAEETE
+245 GDGSEEAPAEEQE
-258 PEHNDYEVVYMAD
+258 PEHNDYEVVYMTD

-287 GTMADVEVLFSTVAT
+287 GTMADVEVLFSTVTT

-341 LKGAYE
+341 LRGAYE
-347 YDYGDE
+347 YDYE

-361 EEPAPRRRRREALE
+361 EEPAPRRRRREASE
-375 EDTNHPRR
+375 EDTDRPRR
-383 PERSQRPLEERD
+383 PERSQRPLEEQN

-403 RVREEGA
+403 RVREEGP
-410 EREGRP
+410 EREGRS
-416 SRNGNPERQGQPSRR
+416 SRNGNPERQGQPSKR

>member
-1 MKKGILGLTVAIM
+1 MKKGILGFAVAMM

-47 VASTSKGVK
+47 VASTSKGAK

-85 SDLVETSDKIDVTDN
+85 DN

-105 TSTSTSTSTS
+105 ADASTSASAS

-138 KVRAGASTQHDVV
+138 KVRAGASTKHDVV
-151 TSLPNGTAIT
+151 TSLPDGTAIT
-161 LIGEANDTA
+161 LIGEANDAA

-178 CEYNGKTI
+178 CEYNGKTV
-186 EGYIRSDLIAIGANT
+186 EGYIRSDLIAIGSNASAANGT
-201 SNDGSE
+201 DSTDAASADGSE
-207 NTDNTGDGTENTDG
+207 AVDGAEVTDG
-221 TENPDAENPDTEN
+221 AEAENPDEV
-234 PDAENTDASQE
+234 QE
-245 GDSTEEAPAEETE
+245 GDGSEEAPEEQPE
-258 PEHNDYEVVYMAD
+258 PEHNDYEVVYMTD

-287 GTMADVEVLFSTVAT
+287 GTMADVEVLFSSVTT
-302 ANENVAK
+302 ANENVAR
-309 LEAES
+309 LESES
-314 SQKNIIII
+314 SQKNIVII
-322 ILAVVIVLLFIGV
+322 ILAVVIVLLFIGL

-341 LKGAYE
+341 LRGAYE
-347 YDYGDE
+347 YDYDE
-353 DEEDEEEF
+353 DEEEDEEEF
-361 EEPAPRRRRREALE
+361 DEPAPRRRRRDYQEDEVE
-375 EDTNHPRR
+375 ERPRR
-383 PERSQRPLEERD
+383 QERAGKASREEEMRPA
-395 EGRPVRRE
+395 RRE
-403 RVREEGA
+403 RGREEA
-410 EREGRP
+410 PEREGKP
-416 SRNGNPERQGQPSRR
+416 VRR

-445 KAQNFLADDDE
+445 KAQNFLTDDDE

-464 DDKDL
+464 DDKDI

>member
-1 MKKGILGLTVAIM
+1 MKKGILGFAVAMM

-47 VASTSKGVK
+47 VASTSKGAK

-100 SSSSS
+100 SS
-105 TSTSTSTSTS
+105 TSSTSTSTS

-161 LIGEANDTA
+161 LIGEANDAA

-186 EGYIRSDLIAIGANT
+186 EGYIRSDLIAIGSNSSAANGT
-201 SNDGSE
+201 DSTDAALADGSE
-207 NTDNTGDGTENTDG
+207 AVDGAEVTDG
-221 TENPDAENPDTEN
+221 AEAENP
-234 PDAENTDASQE
+234 DASQE
-245 GDSTEEAPAEETE
+245 GDGSEEAPAEE
-258 PEHNDYEVVYMAD
+258 PEHNDYEVVYMTD

-287 GTMADVEVLFSTVAT
+287 GTMADVEVLFSSVTT
-302 ANENVAK
+302 ANENVAR
-309 LEAES
+309 LESES
-314 SQKNIIII
+314 SQKNIVII
-322 ILAVVIVLLFIGV
+322 ILAVVIVLLFIGL

-341 LKGAYE
+341 LRGAYE
-347 YDYGDE
+347 YDYDDE
-353 DEEDEEEF
+353 DDEEEE
-361 EEPAPRRRRREALE
+361 EEPAPRRRRRDYQEDEVE
-375 EDTNHPRR
+375 ERPRR
-383 PERSQRPLEERD
+383 QERAGKATREEEMRPA
-395 EGRPVRRE
+395 RRE
-403 RVREEGA
+403 RGREEVP

-416 SRNGNPERQGQPSRR
+416 SRNGNPERQGQPVRR

-445 KAQNFLADDDE
+445 KAQNFLTDDDE

-464 DDKDL
+464 DDKDI

>member
-1 MKKGILGLTVAIM
+1 MKKGILGFAVAIM

-47 VASTSKGVK
+47 VASTSKGAK

-105 TSTSTSTSTS
+105 ADASTSASAS

-161 LIGEANDTA
+161 LIGEANDAA

-186 EGYIRSDLIAIGANT
+186 EGYIRSDLIAIGSNASAANGT
-201 SNDGSE
+201 DSTDAASADGSE
-207 NTDNTGDGTENTDG
+207 AVDGAEVTDG
-221 TENPDAENPDTEN
+221 AEAENP
-234 PDAENTDASQE
+234 DASQE
-245 GDSTEEAPAEETE
+245 GDGSEEAPAEE
-258 PEHNDYEVVYMAD
+258 PEHNDYEVVYMTD

-287 GTMADVEVLFSTVAT
+287 GTMADVEVLFSSVTT
-302 ANENVAK
+302 ANENVAR
-309 LEAES
+309 LESES
-314 SQKNIIII
+314 FQKNIVII
-322 ILAVVIVLLFIGV
+322 ILAVVIVLLFIGL

-341 LKGAYE
+341 LRGAYE
-347 YDYGDE
+347 YDYDDE
-353 DEEDEEEF
+353 DDEEEE
-361 EEPAPRRRRREALE
+361 EEPAPRRRRRDYQEDEVE
-375 EDTNHPRR
+375 ERPRR
-383 PERSQRPLEERD
+383 QERAGKATREEEMRPA
-395 EGRPVRRE
+395 RRE
-403 RVREEGA
+403 RGREEVP

-416 SRNGNPERQGQPSRR
+416 SRNGNPERQGQPVRR
-431 PAENN
+431 HAENN

-445 KAQNFLADDDE
+445 KAQNFLTDDDE

-464 DDKDL
+464 DDKDI

>member
-47 VASTSKGVK
+47 VASTSKGAK

-85 SDLVETSDKIDVTDN
+85 SDLVETSDTISVTE
-100 SSSSS
+100 STSSS
-105 TSTSTSTSTS
+105 TSTSTSTSASTS

-138 KVRAGASTQHDVV
+138 KVRTGASTQHDVV
-151 TSLPNGTAIT
+151 TSLPDGTAIT
-161 LIGEANDTA
+161 LIGEANDAA

-186 EGYIRSDLIAIGANT
+186 EGYIRSDLIAIG
-201 SNDGSE
+201 SNASTDGAE
-207 NTDNTGDGTENTDG
+207 NTDSTGDGTENTDG
-221 TENPDAENPDTEN
+221 TENSDVEN
-234 PDAENTDASQE
+234 PDAFQE
-245 GDSTEEAPAEETE
+245 GDGSEEAPAEESAE
-258 PEHNDYEVVYMAD
+258 EQESEHNDYEVVYMTD

-282 YNNID
+282 YNNLD
-287 GTMADVEVLFSTVAT
+287 GTMADVEVLFSTVTT

-341 LKGAYE
+341 LRGAYE
-347 YDYGDE
+347 YDYE
-353 DEEDEEEF
+353 DEEEEDGEDEEEF
-361 EEPAPRRRRREALE
+361 EEPAPRRRRRNPQENDE
-375 EDTNHPRR
+375 EERPRR
-383 PERSQRPLEERD
+383 QERMGRTPREE
-395 EGRPVRRE
+395 ERPVRRE
-403 RVREEGA
+403 RGREEA
-410 EREGRP
+410 PEREGRP
-416 SRNGNPERQGQPSRR
+416 ARNGNPERQGQPVRR

>member
-1 MKKGILGLTVAIM
+1 MKKGILGFVVAIM
-14 VFGLSTI
+14 VFGLFAI
-21 SSLAATGTVTAGTA
+21 PSLAATGTVTAGTA
-35 KIREKASTDSSV
+35 KIREKAGTDSSV
-47 VASTSKGVK
+47 VASTSKGAK

-85 SDLVETSDKIDVTDN
+85 SDLVETSDTISVTE
-100 SSSSS
+100 STSSSS
-105 TSTSTSTSTS
+105 TSTSASTSAS

-161 LIGEANDTA
+161 LIGEANDAA

-186 EGYIRSDLIAIGANT
+186 EGYIRSDLIAIGSNASSVDETDNADTT
-201 SNDGSE
+201 SADGSE
-207 NTDNTGDGTENTDG
+207 TVDGTEMTDG
-221 TENPDAENPDTEN
+221 AETENP
-234 PDAENTDASQE
+234 DASQE
-245 GDSTEEAPAEETE
+245 GDGSEETPAEEPE
-258 PEHNDYEVVYMAD
+258 SEHNDYEVVYMAD

-287 GTMADVEVLFSTVAT
+287 GTMADVEALFSTVTT

-314 SQKNIIII
+314 SQKNVIII

-347 YDYGDE
+347 YDYE
-353 DEEDEEEF
+353 DEEEVDEEEF
-361 EEPAPRRRRREALE
+361 EEPVPGRRRRDSQ
-375 EDTNHPRR
+375 EDEMQERPRR
-383 PERSQRPLEERD
+383 QERMGKTPREE
-395 EGRPVRRE
+395 EGHHVRRE
-403 RVREEGA
+403 RGREEA
-410 EREGRP
+410 SEREGRP

-431 PAENN
+431 SAENN

>member
-1 MKKGILGLTVAIM
+1 MKKGILGFAVAIM

-47 VASTSKGVK
+47 VASTSKGAK

-85 SDLVETSDKIDVTDN
+85 SDLVETSDTISVTE
-100 SSSSS
+100 STSSSS

-151 TSLPNGTAIT
+151 TSLPDGTAIT
-161 LIGEANDTA
+161 LIGEANDAA

-178 CEYNGKTI
+178 CEYNGKTV

-201 SNDGSE
+201 STDGSE
-207 NTDNTGDGTENTDG
+207 NTDSTGDGTENTDG
-221 TENPDAENPDTEN
+221 TESPDGENP
-234 PDAENTDASQE
+234 DASQE
-245 GDSTEEAPAEETE
+245 GGDTEETPVEEPE
-258 PEHNDYEVVYMAD
+258 PEHNDYEVVYMTD
-271 TENPDTGKYYL
+271 TENPETGKYYL

-287 GTMADVEVLFSTVAT
+287 GTMADVEVLFSTVTA

-347 YDYGDE
+347 YDYEDE
-353 DEEDEEEF
+353 EEEDEEEF
-361 EEPAPRRRRREALE
+361 EEPAPRRRRRDPQEDEAPE
-375 EDTNHPRR
+375 RPRR
-383 PERSQRPLEERD
+383 QERTGKAEREEEARPA
-395 EGRPVRRE
+395 RRE
-403 RVREEGA
+403 RGREEA
-410 EREGRP
+410 PEREGRP
-416 SRNGNPERQGQPSRR
+416 ARNGNPERQGQPVRR